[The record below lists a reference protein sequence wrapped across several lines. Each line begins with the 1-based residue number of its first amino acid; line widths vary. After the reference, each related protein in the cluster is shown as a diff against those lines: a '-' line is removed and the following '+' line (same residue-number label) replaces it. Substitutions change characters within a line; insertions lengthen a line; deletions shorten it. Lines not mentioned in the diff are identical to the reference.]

1 MLDGFCEYLRQQG
14 KSENTVKAY
23 SQGMKDYMRWY
34 EETFG
39 KRMKVLLRPNVLD
52 YISYLR
58 TVKGLSNRSVNAKL
72 ASLHSFNLYLISAG
86 YKTEMVL
93 TMLRARRWKNI
104 FIVKD
109 CLSLTAIRSAHLPA
123 WVMKVGWNP
132 ARWGGSASVITTRM
146 TCPGIRWSS
155 SLLLLCRRTP
165 CCYPWIAIFNMVSS
179 KMGLGGQK
187 CTPSHLHYLGGL
199 NGEQQK
205 NCRSAEE
212 GHQGYP
218 W

>member
-1 MLDGFCEYLRQQG
+1 MTGVGSSALL
-14 KSENTVKAY
+14 
-23 SQGMKDYMRWY
+23 
-34 EETFG
+34 
-39 KRMKVLLRPNVLD
+39 MKVFVLG
-52 YISYLR
+52 
-58 TVKGLSNRSVNAKL
+58 TRSP
-72 ASLHSFNLYLISAG
+72 
-86 YKTEMVL
+86 
-93 TMLRARRWKNI
+93 MLRARRWKNI

-179 KMGLGGQK
+179 KMGFGGQK